1 LRLVDEGLILLI
13 VGGVLA
19 ASILVALGAS
29 RAGVPSLVAFL
40 ALGMLL
46 GSDGLGGIEFDDAE
60 LARKVGVVALAAIL
74 FEGGLATS
82 WRRLREIAV
91 PAALLSTVG
100 VAVTALLTGVAAY
113 ALFDLSWLR
122 AVLLGAVVSSTDA
135 AAVFAT
141 LRFTNVR
148 RRLARTLE
156 AETGGNDP
164 MAIALT
170 IGLIEWVQRP
180 SYGFG
185 DLALVVVRQL
195 GLGLVVGVV
204 LGAAATWA
212 FARLPHSIGA
222 FAPVASVA
230 AGALSFGIADVIG
243 GSGFLAVYLVGLAVG
258 STPSRYRRQLVA
270 FHEGLAFLAQVA
282 MFVVLGLL
290 VFPHE
295 LPSVALSGLALA
307 ALLALLIR
315 PIAVWV
321 STALSH
327 FTTQE
332 RALLGWAGLR
342 GAVPIV
348 LGTIVLSSKISS
360 SETIFN
366 AVFFVVVISALVQ
379 GTTLEWV
386 AERLGVV
393 SLAPKMVAPPLEV
406 GALSSLELVDF
417 AVAPDHAIAGA
428 AVRELG
434 LPRTALVA
442 VVARGD
448 ETIPPR
454 GSTVI
459 EPGDRLFVLAPRSMR
474 PELEDVF
481 SRWRRRI

>member
-1 LRLVDEGLILLI
+1 MDEGLLLLL

-19 ASILVALGAS
+19 ASIVVAFGAA

-40 ALGMLL
+40 GLGMLL

-60 LARKVGVVALAAIL
+60 LARKVGIVALAAIL

-82 WRRLREIAV
+82 WRRLREVAV
-91 PAALLSTVG
+91 PATLLSTVG
-100 VAVTALLTGVAAY
+100 VAVTALLTGLAAY
-113 ALFDLSWLR
+113 VLFDLSWLE
-122 AVLLGAVVSSTDA
+122 AVLLGAVVASTDA

-141 LRFTNVR
+141 LRFTRIR

-170 IGLIEWVQRP
+170 IGLVDWIEKP
-180 SYGFG
+180 DYGIG
-185 DLALVVVRQL
+185 DLTLLLVRQL
-195 GLGLVVGVV
+195 GLGLVIGVA
-204 LGAAATWA
+204 LGFAATLA
-212 FARLPHSIGA
+212 FSHLPHSIGA

-230 AGALSFGIADVIG
+230 AGALSFGVADVIG

-258 STPSRYRRQLVA
+258 STPSRHRRQLVA

-290 VFPHE
+290 VFPHR
-295 LPSVALSGLALA
+295 LGSVALSALALA
-307 ALLALLIR
+307 ALLVLLIR
-315 PIAVWV
+315 PIAVWI
-321 STALSH
+321 STAPSP
-327 FTTQE
+327 FTTRE

-348 LGTIVLSSKISS
+348 LGTIVLSSDVHHRD
-360 SETIFN
+360 TIFN
-366 AVFFVVVISALVQ
+366 AVFFVVVVSTLVQ
-379 GTTLEWV
+379 GTTLERV
-386 AERLGVV
+386 AEKLQVV
-393 SLAPKMVAPPLEV
+393 SLAPRVVVPPLEV
-406 GALSSLELVDF
+406 APLGALDLVDF
-417 AVAPDHAIAGA
+417 DVAPDHAVAGA

-474 PELEDVF
+474 PEIEDVF
-481 SRWRRRI
+481 SRWRRRV